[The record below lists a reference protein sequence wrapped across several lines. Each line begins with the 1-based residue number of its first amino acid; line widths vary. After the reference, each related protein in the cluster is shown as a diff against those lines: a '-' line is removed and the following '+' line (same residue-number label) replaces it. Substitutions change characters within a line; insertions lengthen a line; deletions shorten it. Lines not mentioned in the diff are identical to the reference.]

1 MTIRTMARR
10 ALMGACAAVALL
22 AALPAAA
29 QQTNFPTKP
38 MRMVVP
44 FAVGGATDV
53 IGRILAAKMS
63 EILGQQVIV
72 DNRAGAGGN
81 IGADIVAKSPP
92 DGYTFLAA
100 TGSTHTFNPVLYRTI
115 PYDPIKDFAPIGL
128 AVVTPFMLVVNKDIP
143 AKDLQSFI
151 ALVKANPGK
160 YNYGSSGVGGN
171 IHLCSELFKS
181 MAGNLDLAHVPYRGS
196 GPLMNDLIAGQIAV
210 ALDPAATSGPHIA
223 AGAIRPIGAATMTR
237 ARTQPNVPTMDEQGL
252 KGYDC
257 YTWTGLYAPAK
268 TPEPIIR
275 KLNAALAQ
283 AVADKAVGGRL
294 GEMGFEPQTD
304 TSPERLATFTRTELE
319 RWTPVIKASGVVLD

>member
-1 MTIRTMARR
+1 MKICPGIAQS
-10 ALMGACAAVALL
+10 
-22 AALPAAA
+22 AALILSSVLACSAAA
-29 QQTNFPTKP
+29 AGFPDKP

-63 EILGQQVIV
+63 EILGQQVLV

-81 IGADIVAKSPP
+81 IGADVVAKSPP

-100 TGSTHTFNPVLYRTI
+100 TGSTHTFNPVLYRKI

-128 AVVTPFMLVVNKDIP
+128 AVITPFMMVVNKDVP
-143 AKDLQSFI
+143 ATDLQSFI

-196 GPLMNDLIAGQIAV
+196 GPLMNDLIAGQVAV

-223 AGAIRPIGAATMTR
+223 AGAIRPIAAATMTR
-237 ARTQPNVPTMDEQGL
+237 ARTQPNVPTVDEQGL
-252 KGYDC
+252 KGFDC

-268 TPEPIIR
+268 TPEAIIR

-294 GEMGFEPQTD
+294 GEMGFEPQAD
-304 TSPERLATFTRTELE
+304 TSIERLAAFTKSELD